1 VNEGFKKFLSASEKD
16 RADTF
21 LAASQRLGA
30 NVQYVEKDFWVC
42 WTLDVLYHGLPAG
55 VVGVEGYA
63 RGAGGPARQ
72 IEPTT

>member
-16 RADTF
+16 RADAF

-42 WTLDVLYHGLPAG
+42 SDTGLLL
-55 VVGVEGYA
+55 
-63 RGAGGPARQ
+63 ARQ
-72 IEPTT
+72 QSALLGLGWS